1 MAKVFASEATGA
13 VVYVFSDDHCPGSQ
27 HPERSSYPTRYPGPN
42 KSLTRNMTLK
52 PNDCALASTMESLKK

>member
-1 MAKVFASEATGA
+1 MAKVFTSEATGA
-13 VVYVFSDDHCPGSQ
+13 VVYVFSDDHCPES
-27 HPERSSYPTRYPGPN
+27 TRYPGPN